1 MLADIEKFIYNDKIY
16 SKCNAADK
24 EMIDT
29 CLHGVRQQIETFKE
43 AYNQVQEEIA
53 LLKRENKALADD
65 NVLKCVLNEE
75 LTKEN
80 KMLKQALGKTC
91 NVLSNN
97 LQKVDI
103 EGDEKLVFES
113 AEIWKEWALNDDEW
127 E

>member
-1 MLADIEKFIYNDKIY
+1 MLKDIEKFIYKNHVY
-16 SKCNAADK
+16 SKCNDDEK

-29 CLHGVRQQIETFKE
+29 CLHSVRQQIETFKE
-43 AYNQVQEEIA
+43 AYKQVQEEIA

-65 NVLKCVLNEE
+65 NELKCELNEE